1 MAASIP
7 RAEDQE
13 KKEGESLNTFYDQVS
28 EGVHHYFHFFGYKF
42 NLHSKWGWGRNQAFP
57 LKGEISIIIKNK

>member
-7 RAEDQE
+7 RVEDQE

-28 EGVHHYFHFFGYKF
+28 EGVHHYFQFFGYDSL
-42 NLHSKWGWGRNQAFP
+42 NSTYTQSGGGVGIRLSP
-57 LKGEISIIIKNK
+57 